1 MKKILVIEDE
11 PDIRENIQDILEMED
26 FEILSA
32 RNGRIGLEQAQKHLP
47 DLIVCDIMMP
57 EMNGFE
63 VLAEL
68 RKGDKTAAIPLIFL
82 TAKAD
87 RPDFRQGMEL
97 GADDYLTKPFT
108 PKELLQ
114 AITVRLEKKAQ
125 VEEKYQTKIQQI
137 SEQFNQQFY
146 QDQVTG
152 LPNRLSLREKFSQIQ
167 GLYQEQSEQKQLIAI
182 LCLSINRF
190 SEIQSNLGYEKTDL
204 LIKQVGEQLKSQL
217 KYPAEILYLGSE
229 EFAILL
235 PPVSSKQTIIK
246 LVESLQA
253 QVNQAYQLDNQEVFL
268 SCNIGISC
276 YKQDGT
282 EIDILLNNA
291 KKALQQSQTSGT
303 NNYEFYRVIFEV
315 GKARKI
321 TLENELRFAIER
333 NELELYYQPQI
344 SLKTNT
350 IISAEALLRWN
361 HPIRSIIPPNI
372 FIPVAEEIGLINEI
386 GEWVFNQACDQL
398 KKWKEKQWSN
408 LRMSINIS
416 AIQFNRANFRQE
428 LINSLGYYSILP
440 SQIELELTET
450 QLIQDIGLAQQRL
463 KSLKSLGFSVA
474 IDDFGKGYSSL
485 KYLQQLAFDTLKI
498 DRFFVQN
505 IDSNSSNAAIAIATI
520 NMAHALNLKV
530 VAEGVETQQEL
541 NVLNQYQCDA
551 IQGYLFSRPLPVS
564 KFESFLAN
572 WKRKPISR

>member
-1 MKKILVIEDE
+1 MNKILVIEDE

-26 FEILSA
+26 FELVSA
-32 RNGRIGLEQAQKHLP
+32 ENGLIGIEQAKKHLP
-47 DLIVCDIMMP
+47 DLIICDIMMP
-57 EMNGFE
+57 KMNGFE
-63 VLAEL
+63 VLQEL
-68 RKGDKTAAIPLIFL
+68 KKENKTASIPLIFL

-87 RPDFRQGMEL
+87 RTDFRQGMEL

-114 AITVRLEKKAQ
+114 AIRVRLEKKAQ
-125 VEEKYQTKIQQI
+125 VEQKYETKIQQI
-137 SEQFNQQFY
+137 SEQFSQQLY

-152 LPNRLSLREKFSQIQ
+152 LPNRLSLRDQFSQIQ
-167 GLYQEQSEQKQLIAI
+167 ELYQKKAEHKQLIAI

-204 LIKQVGEQLKSQL
+204 LLKKVGEQLKSQL
-217 KYPAEILYLGSE
+217 KSPAQIIYLGSE

-235 PPVSSKQTIIK
+235 PPVSSKQTIIEI
-246 LVESLQA
+246 VHRLQA
-253 QVNQAYQLDNQEVFL
+253 QVNRAYQLDNQEVFL
-268 SCNIGISC
+268 SSNVGISC
-276 YKQDGT
+276 YQQDGT

-291 KKALQQSQTSGT
+291 KKALQQSQSSGT

-372 FIPVAEEIGLINEI
+372 FIPIAEEIGLINEI
-386 GEWVFNQACDQL
+386 GEWVFNQACYQL
-398 KKWKEKQWSN
+398 KKWQEQEIADF
-408 LRMSINIS
+408 RISINIS

-428 LINSLGYYSILP
+428 LINSLGRYSILP

-450 QLIQDIGLAQQRL
+450 QLIQDVGLAQQRL

-505 IDSNSSNAAIAIATI
+505 IDSHSSNAAIVIATI

-564 KFESFLAN
+564 KFESFLES
-572 WKRKPISR
+572 WKRKH